1 MNNVLAKLTQDAFKL
16 AMQLLQEPADA
27 HDVLQD
33 AAAIAIAHKNA
44 PNHQSNDFKPWFFRV
59 VRNKAIDRLRQ
70 KKRHNH
76 VEIDDEV
83 EFDDTSSN
91 PELDLATQQLQQQV
105 RLSLNRL
112 PIKQREILLLK
123 DFHGFS
129 YKDIAAILNIPKGS
143 VMSKLHRARLA
154 LKARLQAE
162 QENDYE

>member
-1 MNNVLAKLTQDAFKL
+1 MNNVLSKLTQDAFKL

-33 AAAIAIAHKNA
+33 AATAAISHKNV
-44 PNHQSNDFKPWFFRV
+44 PNHQSSDFKPWFFRV

-76 VEIDDEV
+76 EDIDDAFEP
-83 EFDDTSSN
+83 DDTSSN
-91 PELDLATQQLQQQV
+91 PELDLVTQQLQQQV
-105 RLSLNRL
+105 RLSLNSL

-129 YKDIAAILNIPKGS
+129 YKDIAEILSIPKGS
-143 VMSKLHRARLA
+143 VMSQLHRARLA
-154 LKARLQAE
+154 LKATIQAE
-162 QENDYE
+162 QENGYE

>member
-1 MNNVLAKLTQDAFKL
+1 MNNVLATLTQDAFKL

-44 PNHQSNDFKPWFFRV
+44 PNLQSHDFKPWFFRV

-70 KKRHNH
+70 QKRHNH
-76 VEIDDEV
+76 VEINDEV

-91 PELDLATQQLQQQV
+91 PELDLATEQLQQQV
-105 RLSLNRL
+105 RFSLSRL

-129 YKDIAAILNIPKGS
+129 YKDIAEILNIPQGS

-162 QENDYE
+162 QENDDE

>member
-44 PNHQSNDFKPWFFRV
+44 PNHQSHDFKPWFFRV

-76 VEIDDEV
+76 VEIDDE
-83 EFDDTSSN
+83 FDDTNSN
-91 PELDLATQQLQQQV
+91 PEQGLATQQLQQRV
-105 RLSLNRL
+105 HLSLNRL